1 MIFCQVKHRKNACLI
16 FFAATSG
23 VNIMIIIQGSSIG
36 ILLALSLQLYI
47 RHALTM
53 INRTCKILGCASC
66 FALSSERTYLSYDL
80 LIFFICFWFLLWS
93 HVAIFTRL
101 KTHQLYQRIS
111 WTNQHIRILLMH
123 IIVYLISTSLYPI
136 KLIYIALTQQN
147 ENKNSKWFGIET
159 FITYYCTSAAFRVEL
174 KTLWEK
180 VFC

>member
-16 FFAATSG
+16 FCTATSG

-36 ILLALSLQLYI
+36 ILLALSFQLYI

-53 INRTCKILGCASC
+53 INRTCKILCCASC
-66 FALSSERTYLSYDL
+66 FALSSERTYLSYGL
-80 LIFFICFWFLLWS
+80 LIFFICFWFLSCS

-101 KTHQLYQRIS
+101 KTNQLY
-111 WTNQHIRILLMH
+111 QHIRILLMH

-136 KLIYIALTQQN
+136 KLLYIALTQQN
-147 ENKNSKWFGIET
+147 ENQNSERFAIET
-159 FITYYCTSAAFRVEL
+159 FITFQTNTVVFTYYCTSAAFRVEL
-174 KTLWEK
+174 KT